1 MNPTTIRALRS
12 VGRLLLALALLI
24 STLVAAAPTQ
34 AHLAAPSDDPHYADI
49 VVDLG
54 DGRVITRRVTFSTP
68 TITGLEALQRS
79 GLNLEVA
86 TYSFGSAI
94 CAIEGVGCPATN
106 CFCDASRFWSYHF
119 WNNGWQMYMVGASSS
134 TLSSGAVEGW
144 AWGAG
149 DPPPPITA
157 ESLAAEA
164 TLQWLRGQ
172 QAADGSFGNSAGAT
186 VDVLLSVV
194 AAGQNPWLWRSGQ
207 NRSLLDWL
215 FANGPAYA
223 NNSAAAAGKLAVG
236 LVAAGVDPRTFGG
249 MNLVAKINAYYTPA
263 TGAFGTTVQDQ
274 AWAMLGLA
282 AAAEPVPPAAVARLT
297 SLANA
302 DGGWGW
308 TAGMS
313 SDVDSTAVAIQAL
326 IAAGEPPTSSA
337 VAGGLAY
344 LRSAQL
350 TNADGGFP
358 ASPAQ
363 PWGTRSN
370 TNSTAYAVQA
380 ILAVGQDPLSAAWAI
395 TATHPISYL
404 LGQQL
409 PSGAFVYQDP
419 PANLFAT
426 QQAVPALVGKP
437 FPLPGR
443 GVAQRQ
449 ALRWIAAQQQADGSF
464 AGFNPG
470 ATVDAV
476 LAIAATGRDPR
487 SFVVNGNSPMDYLA
501 TVANTYAN
509 ASAAAAGK
517 LTAGVV
523 AGRGNPRSFGGV
535 DLVAKLIGYYD
546 ASSGKFGGGSTWD
559 QSWAMLGLAAAG
571 EAVPPAAVT
580 YLTSIQ
586 AAGGGWGFSANAGA
600 ADVDSTSLA
609 LQALAAVKVGR
620 NHPAVAAGLAFLRSQ
635 QNEDGGFPGFLGTT
649 DPASTGLALQALAAF
664 HEDPRSLRWRTFVA
678 DGSSSRLTAHNP
690 LEALMALQTDAG
702 GFPGFSGPND
712 PFSTYQAVPGLS
724 GKPFPLRPPSQRIF
738 PLVFKD

>member
-1 MNPTTIRALRS
+1 MNRTKAYTVCNL
-12 VGRLLLALALLI
+12 GRLLLALALLI
-24 STLVAAAPTQ
+24 STLVAATPTQ
-34 AHLAAPSDDPHYADI
+34 ARFAAPSDDPHYADI

-54 DGRVITRRVTFSTP
+54 DGRVITRRVTFDTP

-79 GLNLEVA
+79 GLSLEVA

-106 CFCDASRFWSYHF
+106 CFCDSSRFWSYHY
-119 WNNGWQMYMVGASSS
+119 WDGGWQMYMVGASNS

-149 DPPPPITA
+149 DPPPPVTA
-157 ESLAAEA
+157 ETLAAEA
-164 TLQWLRGQ
+164 ALQWLRGQ
-172 QAADGSFGNSAGAT
+172 QAANGSIGNSAGAT
-186 VDVLLSVV
+186 VDVVLSAV
-194 AAGQNPWLWRSGQ
+194 AAGHNPWLWRSAQ
-207 NRSLLDWL
+207 NHSLLDWL
-215 FANGPAYA
+215 FVNGPAYA
-223 NNSAAAAGKLAVG
+223 NNSAAAAGKLTVG
-236 LVAAGVDPRTFGG
+236 LVAAGVDPRTFGSL
-249 MNLVAKINAYYTPA
+249 NLVATINSSYTPA

-282 AAAEPVPPAAVARLT
+282 AAGEPVPPAAVARLA

-308 TAGMS
+308 TTGMS
-313 SDVDSTAVAIQAL
+313 SDVDSTAVAVQAL
-326 IAAGEPPTSSA
+326 IAAGEAPTSSA

-344 LRSAQL
+344 MRNAQL
-350 TNADGGFP
+350 TNTNGGFP
-358 ASPAQ
+358 SAPDQ

-380 ILAVGQDPLSAAWAI
+380 ILAAGQDPLSAAWTI

-409 PSGAFVYQDP
+409 PSGAFIYQDP
-419 PANLFAT
+419 PANLIAT
-426 QQAVPALVGKP
+426 QQVVPALVGKP

-443 GVAQRQ
+443 AVAQRQ

-470 ATVDAV
+470 ATIDAV
-476 LAIAATGRDPR
+476 FAIAATGRDPR
-487 SFVVNGNSPMDYLA
+487 SFVANGNSPLDYLA
-501 TVANTYAN
+501 TVANSYAN
-509 ASAAAAGK
+509 NSAAAAGK

-535 DLVAKLIGYYD
+535 DLVAKLTGYYD
-546 ASSGKFGGGSTWD
+546 AGTGKFGGGSTWD

-586 AAGGGWGFSANAGA
+586 AVGGGWGFSANAST

-609 LQALAAVKVGR
+609 LQALAAAKVGR
-620 NHPAVAAGLAFLRSQ
+620 GHPAVAAGLAFLRGQ

-649 DPASTGLALQALAAF
+649 DAGTTGLALQALAAF
-664 HEDPRSLRWRTFVA
+664 DEDPRGPRWRTFVA